1 MHLPRQ
7 EKRKP
12 LGRFEGVLMA
22 RKLLVSSAWVLG
34 TATAIPLLLGLY
46 VGTFISPGLG
56 GTDSAEIS
64 AALGI
69 VLLTLAASIYV
80 GFLGSRGRL
89 PGTAHRGAVADNPSG
104 GPRFLARLFA
114 FLGILVASSA
124 VAAIVA
130 ATVVTDYVPEV
141 FQRQFHA
148 GEIDWIITVESEVLR
163 ETRDLRVKL
172 PDEYDAHPDRRYPVL
187 LVLDGEWQLDHTDES
202 SKTLRWLDLGDPMI
216 VVGVVNGVA
225 GRSVD
230 FLPPEY
236 GTGPAR
242 ADRFLEFLETEA
254 LPAIDRELRTTTD
267 RVLSGYSLGGLFA
280 IYTLVQRPDLF
291 VGRFALSP
299 SLWRGDQAMISDLEQ
314 FLAENPNLDSF
325 LYTSLGSEETAT
337 MRGGFNA
344 LVAALERSAPPGLKW
359 QSRLV
364 EESSHDNNSWRS
376 TPSALE
382 GFWEFWRE
390 THGAPIEGTASGG

>member
-1 MHLPRQ
+1 
-7 EKRKP
+7 
-12 LGRFEGVLMA
+12 MA
-22 RKLLVSSAWVLG
+22 RKIFVSSAWVL
-34 TATAIPLLLGLY
+34 ATAAAIPMLLGLY

-69 VLLTLAASIYV
+69 VLLTLVASIYV
-80 GFLGSRGRL
+80 GILGSRGRL
-89 PGTAHRGAVADNPSG
+89 PGTAHRSAVDENPTG
-104 GPRFLARLFA
+104 GPRLMGRLFA
-114 FLGILVASSA
+114 FLGILISSSA

-141 FQRQFHA
+141 FQGRFHA

-163 ETRDLRVKL
+163 ETRDLRIKL

-202 SKTLRWLDLGDPMI
+202 SKKLRWLDLGEPMI

-230 FLPPEY
+230 FVPPGY
-236 GTGPAR
+236 VTGPAR
-242 ADRFLEFLETEA
+242 ANRFLEFLETEA

-267 RVLSGYSLGGLFA
+267 RILSGYSLGGLFA

-299 SLWRGDQAMISDLEQ
+299 SLWRGDQAVISDLEQ
-314 FLAENPNLDSF
+314 FLAGNPDLDSF
-325 LYTSLGSEETAT
+325 LFTSLGSEETAT
-337 MRGGFNA
+337 MRDGFNA
-344 LVAALERSAPPGLKW
+344 LVAALERNAPPGLKW
-359 QSRLV
+359 ESRLV
-364 EESSHDNNSWRS
+364 EESNHDNNSWRS
-376 TPSALE
+376 TPSALQ
-382 GFWEFWRE
+382 GFWEFYRE
-390 THGAPIEGTASGG
+390 TQRAPGEAAASGG